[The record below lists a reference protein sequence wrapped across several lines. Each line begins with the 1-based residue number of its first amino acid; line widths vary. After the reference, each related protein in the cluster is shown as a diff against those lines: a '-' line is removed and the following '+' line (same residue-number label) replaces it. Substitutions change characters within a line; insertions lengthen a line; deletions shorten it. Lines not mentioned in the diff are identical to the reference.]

1 MHDLN
6 TYPIA
11 DLRIRVKVQD
21 RLIKTRGRAPCD
33 IAVSVERGAVKL
45 EGRVFSETE
54 AFEALE
60 TAAGVDGVTC
70 VRHAIRVEG

>member
-11 DLRIRVKVQD
+11 DLRIRVEVQD
-21 RLIKTRGRAPCD
+21 RLFKAHGRAPCD
-33 IAVSVERGAVKL
+33 IAVSVEAGAVRL
-45 EGRVFSETE
+45 EGRVFSESE
-54 AFEALE
+54 AVEALE

-70 VRHAIRVEG
+70 VRHAMRIEG